1 MKIREIFDACAQG
14 YDQERPKVIPCFDLF
29 YGTVLRQIPFQSE
42 APIRVLDLGAGTGLV
57 SSFIGQ
63 QFPHASFLLVDIS
76 EKMLDVAKDRFKDS
90 DRHEFRVLDSRSIIC
105 RETYDVIVS
114 ALSIHHLT
122 DEEKQD
128 VYTRI
133 FHALKPGGVFLHAE
147 QVLAPTAELEALYQ
161 KMWVEGMR
169 ANHLPEDRI
178 EAALERIKEDR
189 NTPLELQLGWL
200 RDIGFYD
207 VDCWFKYYRFAVF
220 GGRK

>member
-1 MKIREIFDACAQG
+1 VKIREIFDACAQG